1 MERNHGVIPLFF
13 LTCTMK
19 FTYCLSLTII
29 AAAILSGCYKDKT
42 TPPGD
47 CNVIV
52 SYSLDIKPIINSSC
66 VTHLGPGTGCHDAW
80 IFQYPLVV
88 SSIKNGTFEYE
99 CLTVSTMPQ
108 IPNDFG
114 IDSLTVDEKKSIKC
128 WIEQGYPEN

>member
-1 MERNHGVIPLFF
+1 
-13 LTCTMK
+13 MK
-19 FTYCLSLTII
+19 FTYRFSITFILVVV
-29 AAAILSGCYKDKT
+29 LSGCYKDKT
-42 TPPGD
+42 TPPSD
-47 CNVIV
+47 CDVIV

-66 VTHLGPGTGCHDAW
+66 VTNLGPGTGCHDAW
-80 IFQYPLVV
+80 IFDYTQVAT
-88 SSIKNGTFEYE
+88 SINSGTFEYE